1 MLRIILSHVFLPW
14 CGGRANRCVQS
25 WRCAEQTLCWC
36 HTSSCHIPQTRWTSR
51 PPSQFQRQSD
61 SQSGTRAHSAHVSLS
76 FWLCLNHEKVQSI
89 SLAANNPQ
97 DDEHKNAQ
105 HSFVHS
111 QLKEVDV
118 SNDLNSL
125 LNPKYTSSSSSWIV
139 DEYLILLCP
148 HALAKCVLTWNSN
161 GKLFW
166 LDGQKPPTQL
176 IVTAVCRTNQSD
188 GAFPTGRLVIKGHL
202 FIGQDVIIVWRDR
215 QGGG

>member
-118 SNDLNSL
+118 CRMIWILYSIPNTHPVPHHELLMNTWYCCVPMLWQSVYLRGTAMANFSGSMDRSL
-125 LNPKYTSSSSSWIV
+125 RRSSSWPLFVGPIR
-139 DEYLILLCP
+139 
-148 HALAKCVLTWNSN
+148 AMGRFRLAGW
-161 GKLFW
+161 W
-166 LDGQKPPTQL
+166 
-176 IVTAVCRTNQSD
+176 
-188 GAFPTGRLVIKGHL
+188 
-202 FIGQDVIIVWRDR
+202 
-215 QGGG
+215 